1 MRIFIYC
8 RRYVKWKSDSFLIK
22 VKILLPCE
30 LMTVPLV
37 FTQRLWQLYTQTHTW
52 IFSEVLFILI
62 TAHTW
67 KQPTYPLIIE
77 WRNKTV
83 LYPEHVILFSSKE
96 KWGIK
101 PQEDFEESKMYIIK
115 WKKSVWK
122 ANEHILDDYNYTIS
136 EVQYL
141 SVVGRKE
148 WIGRVQAIFKA
159 AKILCMILY
168 WCLHNKIHLPKPT

>member
-1 MRIFIYC
+1 M
-8 RRYVKWKSDSFLIK
+8 
-22 VKILLPCE
+22 
-30 LMTVPLV
+30 
-37 FTQRLWQLYTQTHTW
+37 
-52 IFSEVLFILI
+52 
-62 TAHTW
+62 
-67 KQPTYPLIIE
+67 
-77 WRNKTV
+77 
-83 LYPEHVILFSSKE
+83 LYPEHGILFSSKE

-148 WIGRVQAIFKA
+148 WIGRAQAIFRV

-168 WCLHNKIHLPKPT
+168 WCLHNKIHLPKPTERKTPSETYGELLNLDDYDMLI